1 MSDQW
6 EEGRRQ
12 LKISRA
18 RLAKRKLAD
27 SAKEVLKTTNLGRT
41 TIANARAVTGR
52 TANIPV
58 KNMKTS
64 MALEKPP
71 STLSKITRG
80 ALRIGGLASL
90 GYLAFTEGQNLY
102 NTLKQTHN
110 EARQYAKHRGKRHK
124 RKAQIPKAKHAS
136 KIIDSAVPVN
146 VQMKIMANVHPPTK
160 KNRETMDRW
169 YNSNSRINR
178 GNTWGRNRNY
188 KKSYENYQS
197 RLRRGEVTPF

>member
-1 MSDQW
+1 
-6 EEGRRQ
+6 
-12 LKISRA
+12 
-18 RLAKRKLAD
+18 
-27 SAKEVLKTTNLGRT
+27 
-41 TIANARAVTGR
+41 
-52 TANIPV
+52 
-58 KNMKTS
+58 MKTS

-124 RKAQIPKAKHAS
+124 RKAQILKAKHAS

>member
-1 MSDQW
+1 MGDQW

-64 MALEKPP
+64 MAIEQPRVGPIRKLWNTVPVP
-71 STLSKITRG
+71 VRNALSIGTKVGGG
-80 ALRIGGLASL
+80 ALNVLAAYDTTMNVIDANERV
-90 GYLAFTEGQNLY
+90 GKHGNKRFNK
-102 NTLKQTHN
+102 LK
-110 EARQYAKHRGKRHK
+110 RKGRAKHV
-124 RKAQIPKAKHAS
+124 S
-136 KIIDSAVPVN
+136 KIINSALLN
-146 VQMKIMANVHPPTK
+146 IK
-160 KNRETMDRW
+160 K
-169 YNSNSRINR
+169 
-178 GNTWGRNRNY
+178 
-188 KKSYENYQS
+188 K
-197 RLRRGEVTPF
+197 